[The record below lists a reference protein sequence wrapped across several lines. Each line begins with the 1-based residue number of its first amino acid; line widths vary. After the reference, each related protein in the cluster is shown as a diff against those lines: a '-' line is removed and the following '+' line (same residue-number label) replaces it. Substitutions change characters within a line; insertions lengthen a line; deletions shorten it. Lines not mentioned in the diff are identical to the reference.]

1 LFLFFGWFK
10 KTKRENGRIVFDH
23 ANDPAGKNVI
33 FGYLQIGQV
42 WQYFLVT
49 EEKNTRKE
57 KRLLCGPFGL
67 HGVLLLVPHLILT
80 KAKMEA
86 WRMCAHLLTILN
98 TLFFYG

>member
-57 KRLLCGPFGL
+57 KKVIVWTVWSPWGSPFGSS
-67 HGVLLLVPHLILT
+67 PN
-80 KAKMEA
+80 
-86 WRMCAHLLTILN
+86 LN
-98 TLFFYG
+98 KS